1 MRCTFRLLLLCWL
14 ASAPVGADD
23 SVPANIIRL
32 PSTVKTVFIADTV
45 SVKFHRFENMENN
58 EIAYRGNSTM
68 SIGENGDGKQ
78 RIGDRKTP
86 LGIYFVTEQLDT
98 SRLHEKYGR
107 TAFVL
112 DYPNS
117 IDRRHGRTGD
127 GIWVHGV
134 DRRGGKRPTR
144 DTDGCIALPNEA
156 LEMIEEQFFP
166 NVTPVIIAREVR
178 WVEPG
183 QIDELRSELDAAIAR
198 WGNSLQRGDM
208 HTFLSLYDAD
218 FRHWGMNKTEWIAF
232 RAKTLGSRSIE
243 KVTMSDVLLLGD
255 PAEDGTY
262 LSRFRVSMEEA
273 SNTVELTKR
282 LYWRRTGSGVL
293 TIIAEDSG

>member
-23 SVPANIIRL
+23 NVPANIIRL

-45 SVKFHRFENMENN
+45 SAKFHRFENMENN
-58 EIAYRGNSTM
+58 EIAYRGDSTM

-78 RIGDRKTP
+78 RNGDRKTP

-117 IDRRHGRTGD
+117 IDRRLGRTGD

-156 LEMIEEQFFP
+156 LEMIEDRFFP
-166 NVTPVIIAREVR
+166 NVTPVVIAREVR

-208 HTFLSLYDAD
+208 HTFLSLYDTD

-232 RAKTLGSRSIE
+232 HAKTLGSRSIE
-243 KVTMSDVLLLGD
+243 KVTISDVLLLGD
-255 PAEDGTY
+255 PGEDGTY
-262 LSRFRVSMEEA
+262 LSRFRLSMEEA

-282 LYWRRTGSGVL
+282 LYWRRTGPSAL
-293 TIIAEDSG
+293 TVIAEDSG

>member
-1 MRCTFRLLLLCWL
+1 
-14 ASAPVGADD
+14 
-23 SVPANIIRL
+23 VPANIIRL
-32 PSTVKTVFIADTV
+32 PPAVQTVFIADTV
-45 SVKFHRFENMENN
+45 SARFHRFDNMGNN
-58 EIAYRGNSTM
+58 EIAYRGDSTM

-78 RIGDRKTP
+78 RNGDRKTP

-98 SRLHEKYGR
+98 SRMHEKYGR

-112 DYPNS
+112 DYPNG

-134 DRRGGKRPTR
+134 DPRGGKRPTR
-144 DTDGCIALPNEA
+144 DTDGCIALPNET
-156 LEMIEEQFFP
+156 LGMIEDRFFP
-166 NVTPVIIAREVR
+166 NITPVVIGRGVR
-178 WVEPG
+178 WVEPD
-183 QIDELRSELDAAIAR
+183 QIDELRDELNAAISR

-232 RAKTLGSRSIE
+232 RAKTLGTRSIE
-243 KVTMSDVLLLGD
+243 NVTISDVLLLGD
-255 PAEDGTY
+255 PAEDGVY
-262 LSRFRVSMEEA
+262 LSRFRLRVEEA

-282 LYWRRTGSGVL
+282 LYWRRAGPSAL
-293 TIIAEDSG
+293 TVIAEDSG

>member
-1 MRCTFRLLLLCWL
+1 MPRLLLSVMLVCL
-14 ASAPVGADD
+14 LHFPARADEKI
-23 SVPANIIRL
+23 PAYLIRL
-32 PSTVKTVFIADTV
+32 PASVKTVFVAET
-45 SVKFHRFENMENN
+45 SAAGFHRFDN
-58 EIAYRGNSTM
+58 EAGLEIDYIGSSSM

-78 RIGDRKTP
+78 RSGDRKTP

-112 DYPNS
+112 DYPNA
-117 IDRRHGRTGD
+117 IDRRLRRSGD

-134 DRRGGKRPTR
+134 DPRGGERPIR
-144 DTDGCIALPNEA
+144 DTDGCIALPNA
-156 LEMIEEQFFP
+156 TLEMIEDRFFP
-166 NVTPVIIAREVR
+166 NITPVVIGRKVR

-183 QIDELRSELDAAIAR
+183 QIDELRSELDAAISQ
-198 WGNSLQRGDM
+198 WGSSMKRGDM

-232 RAKTLGSRSIE
+232 RARTLGTRSFE
-243 KVTMSDVLLLGD
+243 NVTISDVLLLAD
-255 PAEDGTY
+255 PAEDEIY
-262 LSRFRVSMEEA
+262 LSRFRLRTEEA

-282 LYWRRTGSGVL
+282 LYWRRTGPGAL

>member
-1 MRCTFRLLLLCWL
+1 MRSTCGFLLLCWL

-23 SVPANIIRL
+23 GVPANIIRL
-32 PSTVKTVFIADTV
+32 PSTVKIVFIADTA
-45 SVKFHRFENMENN
+45 SARFHRFENMGSNQ
-58 EIAYRGNSTM
+58 IAYRGDSTM

-78 RIGDRKTP
+78 RNGDRKTP

-98 SRLHEKYGR
+98 SRMHEKYGR

-112 DYPNS
+112 DYPNA
-117 IDRRHGRTGD
+117 IDRRHDRTGD

-134 DRRGGKRPTR
+134 DRRGGRRPTR
-144 DTDGCIALPNEA
+144 DTDGCIALPNET
-156 LEMIEEQFFP
+156 LEKIEDRFSP
-166 NVTPVIIAREVR
+166 NVTPVVIGREIR
-178 WVEPG
+178 RVEAG
-183 QIDELRSELDAAIAR
+183 QIDELRSELDAAISQWA
-198 WGNSLQRGDM
+198 NSLQRGDM

-232 RAKTLGSRSIE
+232 RAKTLGIRPIE
-243 KVTMSDVLLLGD
+243 SVTISDLLLLGD

-262 LSRFRVSMEEA
+262 LSRFRLRVEEQ

-282 LYWRRTGSGVL
+282 LHWRRARPGVL